1 MGQATS
7 QIEAQIVG
15 ARAEL
20 GANLHELEQ
29 KMKSATDWKYYFRSN
44 PMPMLGVAIG
54 GGLIM
59 AAMFKSKGRT
69 APRALSSAPVATSY
83 RSHSEIPKR
92 QVQETWDAVK
102 LAVIGVATAKLTE
115 LVGEHVP
122 GFQEHFLRAEAQA
135 KGMRPIAG

>member
-20 GANLHELEQ
+20 GANLQELEQ
-29 KMKSATDWKYYFRSN
+29 KMKSATDWKYHFRSN
-44 PMPMLGVAIG
+44 PMPMLGVAMG
-54 GGLIM
+54 GGLVM
-59 AAMFKSKGRT
+59 AALFRNKGGT
-69 APRALSSAPVATSY
+69 GLGATSNAPVASSY

-102 LAVIGVATAKLTE
+102 LAVIGIATAKLTE

-122 GFQEHFLRAEAQA
+122 GFQEHFKKAEAQA
-135 KGMRPIAG
+135 KGMHPSAG